1 MHHSDASLALQYK
14 FDASFISIMVK
25 RAALKEDLPS
35 AEITQPLTYEEGIDE
50 LEQLIQ
56 SMESGQLPLDALYQT
71 YHRGT
76 QLLNF
81 CRDKLAAIENQIQVL
96 ENGQLFNWKESP

>member
-1 MHHSDASLALQYK
+1 MGIYNV
-14 FDASFISIMVK
+14 SFIPKMVK
-25 RAALKEDLPS
+25 RAALTDDPTSTELAQHPS
-35 AEITQPLTYEEGIDE
+35 TYEEGIKE

-71 YHRGT
+71 YRRGT
-76 QLLNF
+76 LLLNF

-96 ENGQLFNWKESP
+96 ENGQLSNWKESP

>member
-1 MHHSDASLALQYK
+1 MPPLALQYE
-14 FDASFISIMVK
+14 FDASYIFIMVK
-25 RAALKEDLPS
+25 RAALKDDTPS
-35 AEITQPLTYEEGIDE
+35 AELAQPSTYEEGIDE

-71 YHRGT
+71 YRRGT
-76 QLLNF
+76 LLLNF

-96 ENGQLFNWKESP
+96 ENGQLSNWKESA